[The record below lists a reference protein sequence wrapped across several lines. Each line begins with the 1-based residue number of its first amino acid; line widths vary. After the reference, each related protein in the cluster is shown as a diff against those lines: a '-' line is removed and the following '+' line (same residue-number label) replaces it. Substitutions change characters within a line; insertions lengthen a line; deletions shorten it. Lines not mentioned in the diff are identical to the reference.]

1 MPRYILPNG
10 KAIYSDKDIPDDQ
23 VDDFISSMVDDGH
36 IDHPAPSMSAASDTT
51 SVDTGAPIIDIP
63 DKPNPIRKVASAV
76 KDIATTPLTTRPS
89 IEGNRIANWIDPKDS
104 SSSNVPLAML
114 RGFHA
119 GTIQG
124 LGDLTTSMTNPLDL
138 ATMIGTEGAGWAAKR
153 GFGTLAKIAHGVA
166 RGGGAA
172 AAIRGASKV
181 LSPSSTIMERGS
193 GVLETLMGITGYKSK
208 LPEISTKVATGKGP
222 IKSTELPMEVPIPE
236 AVAKANATAKTK
248 ATRVATNRASEA
260 GLPEINLDKV
270 VTNASGNLVNTS
282 SPKMRVGYQN
292 GKWINKDTGEIL
304 NPKTGRPTGEKVA
317 PPPINDT
324 GTEPIRPF
332 RPGGSAYDDAL
343 ANQLKEEIR
352 KTKTLELDDTGEGAN
367 EMLTRWV
374 KEAATAKGGPIS
386 PTNTPELM
394 DLESAR
400 QKLAPDTETAPKIE
414 PRVYKSVGPDLT
426 PETNIDHASQLDA
439 QDWIPEE
446 GPPGLRPADVAKFVR
461 TATGKDV
468 GVQGWGGTLT
478 DDLPI
483 EATAIRPELMPPEQ
497 AARNLIPEPS
507 NITLNKQ
514 GDVLARQKDG
524 TILNKTTGEVLD
536 STGKPITGR
545 TSGTNVKS
553 IAQIQREQKVTWGEA
568 KRIYE
573 DTIANNPETL
583 VNNGETMGTT
593 IPEENVVANET
604 STGKRDYK
612 IKRGPDFQSDGV
624 YHITFDDGR
633 TYPIYK
639 NTSGMGWEVDG
650 LDDAS
655 QTMGAFTKNELV
667 DRLRNLNE
675 DTPVTSRYN
684 SRSSGKTIK
693 ETLSDFRSRL
703 ASERGS
709 VSIIP
714 ERSSAN
720 ESPGKIKA
728 RLQKEGKKDLP
739 ILEEE
744 IPTKPAKPGIG
755 EKDPGLLRKAIDT
768 TRGLMSVDLPF
779 TTSAAFRQAM
789 PWVGTKN
796 WFKAWATAAKSY
808 GSQVAH
814 DAFMANIKE
823 SPLFRDR
830 VIKFKDGNSKT
841 FPSFADEIGVRMTDI
856 KTARNARLEGIRS
869 QLAEKI
875 PLYGAHV
882 KASNRAFA
890 AFLNDL
896 KANQLTQ
903 FVKDG
908 QAMAAASKDPS
919 LDLTKNIPLAKEF
932 AEFLNDSTGSGSL
945 KFGVKGTAHQ
955 YSLEQHA
962 QKLADAFFSPRLT
975 ASRIN
980 MLNPTSYVMG
990 NPAVRK
996 QYMLAMLRTVGA
1008 WWGFANMAQMAGG
1021 KVVSDPNNSDFG
1033 KIKIGNTRFDP
1044 GAGFQQ
1050 FLVLGHRVM
1059 PKNIP
1064 GTNRPLALPTKQ
1076 FKTGNALT
1084 DLPLD
1089 YLGTPGGQYASSIS
1103 GTSRDYGVGFNAPTR
1118 ADAVVDFA
1126 ASKGAPIPKL
1136 IWDIF
1141 DANERRPVFLGD
1153 RLAQLFLPMATSDIN
1168 ELLRENPELLMMG
1181 ILSSGVG
1188 FGGQTYTGAPDKPK
1202 ITPML
1207 GMIPGLEGIDK
1218 MDYKIG
1224 GR

>member
-153 GFGTLAKIAHGVA
+153 GFGTLAKIAHNTARAGGVGA
-166 RGGGAA
+166 VIHGG
-172 AAIRGASKV
+172 SKV
-181 LSPSSTIMERGS
+181 LSPDSTMVERGE
-193 GVLETLMGITGYKSK
+193 GGLEALMGIAGYRSK
-208 LPEISTKVATGKGP
+208 LPEIGARVATGKGP
-222 IKSTELPMEVPIPE
+222 IKSTELPMEVPVPE
-236 AVAKANATAKTK
+236 AVANAAKTK
-248 ATRVATNRASEA
+248 AAKTARVATNAASEA
-260 GLPEINLDKV
+260 NLPEINLDNV
-270 VTNASGNLVNTS
+270 VTDAAGNLVNKTT
-282 SPKMRVGYQN
+282 PKMRVGYKN

-304 NPKTGRPTGEKVA
+304 NPKTGKPTGEKIVA
-317 PPPINDT
+317 PPDNQSN
-324 GTEPIRPF
+324 EPIKPH
-332 RPGGSAYDDAL
+332 GGGAYEEDLMRQAS
-343 ANQLKEEIR
+343 EEIR
-352 KTKTLELDDTGEGAN
+352 KTRNLEIDNTGEGSN
-367 EMLTRWV
+367 EMLTRWAN
-374 KEAATAKGGPIS
+374 EAAAAKSGNPIS

-400 QKLAPDTETAPKIE
+400 QNLAP
-414 PRVYKSVGPDLT
+414 T
-426 PETNIDHASQLDA
+426 PETTGPVVGNAEVQNARTVSRTGEIV
-439 QDWIPEE
+439 IP
-446 GPPGLRPADVAKFVR
+446 GQRKPADVLV
-461 TATGKDV
+461 T
-468 GVQGWGGTLT
+468 
-478 DDLPI
+478 
-483 EATAIRPELMPPEQ
+483 
-497 AARNLIPEPS
+497 
-507 NITLNKQ
+507 
-514 GDVLARQKDG
+514 QKDG
-524 TILNKTTGEVLD
+524 TILNKNTGEVLD
-536 STGKPITGR
+536 STGQPITEGANAPVTPDRNAKLPRELAGAKPKYNVGSAIFNPQFESDLDKAAFIIARPTKSPADAKYLKFVMENTGLDELGARELGLKIRDHIKSTIR
-545 TSGTNVKS
+545 THIQGGGEVGDLNVPTYKEPISNASGIPPTNQPLS
-553 IAQIQREQKVTWGEA
+553 QRLMDERGSA
-568 KRIYE
+568 
-573 DTIANNPETL
+573 TI
-583 VNNGETMGTT
+583 
-593 IPEENVVANET
+593 IPEKATANET
-604 STGKRDYK
+604 PAK
-612 IKRGPDFQSDGV
+612 
-624 YHITFDDGR
+624 
-633 TYPIYK
+633 
-639 NTSGMGWEVDG
+639 M
-650 LDDAS
+650 
-655 QTMGAFTKNELV
+655 
-667 DRLRNLNE
+667 
-675 DTPVTSRYN
+675 
-684 SRSSGKTIK
+684 
-693 ETLSDFRSRL
+693 
-703 ASERGS
+703 
-709 VSIIP
+709 
-714 ERSSAN
+714 
-720 ESPGKIKA
+720 KA

-744 IPTKPAKPGIG
+744 VGAKPEKPGIG
-755 EKDPGLLRKAIDT
+755 EKDPGKIRTAIDT
-768 TRGLMSVDLPF
+768 VRGMMSVDLPF
-779 TTSAAFRQAM
+779 STSAAFRQAM

-808 GSQVAH
+808 GSQAAH

-830 VIKFKDGNSKT
+830 KIGNKT
-841 FPSFADEIGVRMTDI
+841 YPSFADEIGVRMIDV
-856 KTARNARLEGIRS
+856 KTPKNARLEGIRS

-875 PLYGAHV
+875 PLYGRHI

-896 KANQLTQ
+896 KSNQLTQ

-908 QAMAAASKDPS
+908 QAMAAASKDTS

-945 KFGVKGTAHQ
+945 KFGVKGTPHQ

-980 MLNPTSYVMG
+980 MLNPSSYIMG
-990 NPAVRK
+990 NKAVRK
-996 QYMLAMLRTVGA
+996 QYMNAMLRTVGA
-1008 WWGFANMAQMAGG
+1008 WWGFANLAQMAGG
-1021 KVVSDPNNSDFG
+1021 KVVTDPNNSDFG

-1118 ADAVVDFA
+1118 ADAVVDFT
-1126 ASKGAPIPKL
+1126 ASKAAPIPKL

-1141 DANERRPVFLGD
+1141 DANERRPVYLGD
-1153 RLAQLFLPMATSDIN
+1153 RVAQLFLPMATSDVN
-1168 ELLRENPELLMMG
+1168 ELLQENPELLGLG

-1207 GMIPGLEGIDK
+1207 GMIPGLQGIEK
-1218 MDYKIG
+1218 YDYKIG